1 MYKWENRWVIISIFW
16 ICNKCTYC
24 CYWLTEIKWKYIC
37 SLEKFWNIFADLIFW
52 QFLVCDFGPSFD
64 LFGSYCHAIVHH
76 EEVLLFPYFNK
87 LFFYIFE
94 LFFAQLKCDWLGV
107 FLVLF
112 VFLLCFLVILVSELS
127 LLFIF
132 LLLELKVLQLSLQV
146 QKHLMDL
153 LVDSVLGL
161 FRYQC
166 GIVLELCELVGLLVL
181 DEGHHEGSVLLQVWL
196 IENSTGLFG

>member
-1 MYKWENRWVIISIFW
+1 M
-16 ICNKCTYC
+16 
-24 CYWLTEIKWKYIC
+24 
-37 SLEKFWNIFADLIFW
+37 
-52 QFLVCDFGPSFD
+52 VCDFGPSFD
-64 LFGSYCHAIVHH
+64 LFGCYCHAIVHH
-76 EEVLLFPYFNK
+76 EEVLLFPYFDK
-87 LFFYIFE
+87 FLFYIFQ
-94 LFFAQLKCDWLGV
+94 LFFAQLKCDWLGG

-112 VFLLCFLVILVSELS
+112 VFLLCLLVILVSELS

-132 LLLELKVLQLSLQV
+132 LLLELKVLQLSLQI

-181 DEGHHEGSVLLQVWL
+181 DEGHHEGSVLLQV
-196 IENSTGLFG
+196 